1 MDIIPLKKELVQGEK
16 ETLVEDNEPP
26 GDLRIGLGWDPAAI
40 NSKYEFDLDLSCILL
55 RTDGRIRQ
63 AEDFV
68 FFHNLVTQ
76 SGAVKHSGDD
86 PNGTMSTNEHDEIIT
101 IVPHQIDSDIARI
114 VVLVT
119 IYDGIARNQH
129 FGMVNRSFVDIR
141 YGNTFLQN
149 RFNLQDAE
157 HSGNT
162 VINCGE
168 IYRVDESWQF
178 KNLSLSSREE
188 IPQVLTRYGA
198 KGAVRPPT
206 KAWVENHEM

>member
-1 MDIIPLKKELVQGEK
+1 MDIIPLKKEMVQGDK
-16 ETLVEDNEPP
+16 ETLVEDNTQQ

-40 NSKYEFDLDLSCILL
+40 NSKFEFDLDLSCILL
-55 RTDGRIRQ
+55 RTDGRIRE

-68 FFHNLVTQ
+68 FFHNLVSQ
-76 SGAVKHSGDD
+76 GGAVHHSGDD
-86 PNGTMSTNEHDEIIT
+86 PDGTVSPNEHDEVIT
-101 IVPHQIDSDIARI
+101 ITPQEIELDITRI

-129 FGMVNRSFVDIR
+129 FGMVNRSFVDVR
-141 YGNTFLQN
+141 FGNKFLQN
-149 RFNLQDAE
+149 RFNLQDPE

-168 IYRVDESWQF
+168 IYRVNETWQF

-198 KGAVRPPT
+198 KGAVKPPT
-206 KAWVENHEM
+206 KAWVENHQM